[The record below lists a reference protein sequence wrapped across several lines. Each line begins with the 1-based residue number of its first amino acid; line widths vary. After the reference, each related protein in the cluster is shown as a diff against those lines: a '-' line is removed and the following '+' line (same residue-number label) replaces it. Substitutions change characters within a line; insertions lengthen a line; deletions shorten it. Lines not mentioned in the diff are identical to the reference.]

1 MKKLIV
7 ILVVFTALA
16 GTGIYFVLPTNI
28 DWDRHMRESAAAF
41 QRRTGVSLV
50 VSGKPAFS
58 MKPSPVLR
66 LGKIRLGNVA
76 DSTYPQMM
84 TADGAEVLF
93 DAASLFRRQIKIK
106 KVTLRRPQFYFE
118 TLPNGKWN
126 WQTAFFDRA
135 GTDSAIGFA
144 SLLMTDGGAEVKSDK
159 YSPVEKWDKLNA
171 EMFADSLH
179 GPFFLE
185 GNVGAAASTFGFSLK
200 VEKFAAGQSP
210 DFSLRLINAPAEAS
224 FVLNGTYGLSAT
236 DGETL
241 SGTLTYDVR
250 KPDRFFALLYPNEN
264 LPAPLF
270 QPIVGNLKLKKN
282 AQTRTLSLSDILFK
296 YGNSSASGKM
306 SVRTLTAQEAS
317 ERQAEEESFAPVDDE
332 DEEIVLRDPDDP
344 TKKYTLDGAPVSEM
358 NLAEHLLPK
367 VYDGSFVFSKFE
379 ADPFVDH
386 LNAVLD
392 FAVKNRLTDT
402 NNSFSADVVFDTVD
416 FRRDAVHQLKTKVSL
431 TKKGMLFSELS
442 GTFPG
447 NAYFHG
453 DAELKL
459 DKTPML
465 TGKMAAEI
473 DSANVFF
480 GWAGVPLPD
489 EIPQG
494 LLRGFKASGDFT
506 LARNG
511 VLFKNVKGELDQNAF
526 SGNLAVRSGKRPA
539 VNLAGNIADLNV
551 ARYFPA
557 QSKAFAD
564 KRGTFSGLSARD
576 QVKSVFDGLAFL
588 NGFDLN
594 LRLTSPEFS
603 WGDLNGTNLN
613 ADFSLARGVLKIKN
627 LSADNLLASKI
638 ELSGTAEG
646 FGGDPRAEAL
656 KVYVEAK
663 QLSSLTQMF
672 GVTLP
677 RGLSPQDGAVFS
689 VKVDGSMQA
698 AKFESLFL
706 YDQNMLSLNG
716 TVNAIAPDQ
725 YDWNAKINTINRNF
739 RTFVGFF
746 TDSYRPAKS
755 NPGLFQLSADLQKT
769 KNAFRM
775 TGAEIGIG
783 RNSLK
788 GDVKIET
795 GADGKKKFSA
805 DLTAENL
812 ELSGV
817 LPRMNFMDKVRS
829 DSDPIPDVLT
839 QNGFLSRFAENLSF
853 SQKPFDLSFL
863 GNYDAAVSIKANRL
877 VLAPL
882 ELTGVDGVVTLNA
895 GKIGLDLRRSLWNGA
910 NFGGMFSF
918 VREQDGKV
926 AASVAA
932 RLSNATAPV
941 KIFGANKIDLAN
953 LEGLTVNVKANAS
966 GKSADEWAE
975 TLSGKGSVLFSGADV
990 IGVNVG
996 RLQAQLQGQQKSKE
1010 DLDRVFLAGKTDITR
1025 FKADLTVN
1033 GGVLTLRPASFVYGG
1048 ETLNANMLTFN
1059 YRTGSFSANAQ
1070 FPSGISGVDNVVVSI
1085 EKKTDAPVVVTT
1097 NSQYAIKSA
1106 SEVAAAARK
1115 KIAEQQRK
1123 RDEEKAR
1130 EQEEADKKQRRKTDD
1145 LEQKASLAQAEASRM
1160 ADELRALSKDV
1171 YQVGRYLQT
1180 VEQVDGALS
1189 KILSDIADRKSAKN
1203 GALSDTE
1210 IQAFE
1215 NRLKKEYED
1224 KAQSVAEAYE
1234 TAMSVGMR
1242 GAVFNAMNDANKI
1255 LLEEVK
1261 AQNLHKD
1268 LTDIAGHVQDIRA
1281 KMDELKALNQQA
1293 EKADATDRTG
1303 MTVLR
1308 GQAESVL
1315 EAVKAVHEKTQRL
1328 IADKNARLKAE
1339 EEAKIAAEK
1348 RRLFEEAKAKAAAE
1362 AAAVAEKIRKE
1373 AEERERQRTI
1383 VRTDGASRTGGTVK
1397 KTEEKAAVLQSL
1409 TPQEDGQ
1416 ASDDADKKDDGQK
1429 NGGAVIIRRR

>member
-16 GTGIYFVLPTNI
+16 GTGIYFVLPANI
-28 DWDRHMRESAAAF
+28 DWDSHVRESAAAF
-41 QRRTGVSLV
+41 QRRTGVALT
-50 VSGKPAFS
+50 VSGKPVFS

-93 DAASLFRRQIKIK
+93 DTASLFRRKIKIK
-106 KVTLRRPQFYFE
+106 KVTLRRPRFYFE

-135 GTDSAIGFA
+135 GADSSIGFA
-144 SLLMTDGGAEVKSDK
+144 SLLLTDGGAEVKPDK
-159 YSPVEKWDKLNA
+159 YSPVEKWDSLNA

-185 GNVGAAASTFGFSLK
+185 GNVGALASTFGFSLK

-210 DFSLRLINAPAEAS
+210 EFSLRLINAPAEAS
-224 FVLNGTYGLSAT
+224 FVLNGTYGLAAS

-241 SGTLTYDVR
+241 SGTLSYDVR
-250 KPDRFFALLYPNEN
+250 KPDRFFALLYPDEK

-270 QPIVGNLKLKKN
+270 QPVVGNLKLKKN
-282 AQTRTLSLSDILFK
+282 ARTRTLSLSEILFK

-306 SVRTLTAQEAS
+306 SVRTLTAQEAA
-317 ERQAEEESFAPVDDE
+317 ERQAEEESFEPASE

-344 TKKYTLDGAPVSEM
+344 TKKYTLDGAPVSETK
-358 NLAEHLLPK
+358 LAEHLLPK

-379 ADPFVDH
+379 ADPFVDN

-392 FAVKNRLTDT
+392 FAVKNKLAETD
-402 NNSFSADVVFDTVD
+402 SDFSADVVFDTVD
-416 FRRDAVHQLKTKVSL
+416 FRRDAVHQLKAKVAL
-431 TKKGMLFSELS
+431 TKKSVTFSELS

-453 DAELKL
+453 EAELKL
-459 DKTPML
+459 DRTPML

-473 DSANVFF
+473 DSANLFF
-480 GWAGVPLPD
+480 GWAGVPLP
-489 EIPQG
+489 EETPQG

-511 VLFKNVKGELDQNAF
+511 VLFKNVEGELDQNAF
-526 SGNLAVRSGKRPA
+526 SGNLAVRFGKRPA
-539 VNLAGNIADLNV
+539 VNLAGTVADLNA

-557 QSKAFAD
+557 KSKAFAA
-564 KRGTFSGLSARD
+564 KRDGFAKLSARD
-576 QVKSVFDGLAFL
+576 QVRSVFDGLAFL

-603 WGDLNGTNLN
+603 WGDLNGTDLN
-613 ADFSLARGVLKIKN
+613 ADLSLSRGVLKINK

-646 FGGDPRAEAL
+646 FGGDPKAGAL
-656 KVYVEAK
+656 KIYVEAR
-663 QLSSLTQMF
+663 QASSLTQTL

-677 RGLSPQDGAVFS
+677 RGLSPQDGLLVS
-689 VKVDGSMQA
+689 VKLDGSMQTA
-698 AKFESLFL
+698 QFESLFM

-716 TVNAIAPDQ
+716 SMNAIGADR
-725 YDWNAKINTINRNF
+725 YDWNAKINAMNRNF

-746 TDSYRPAKS
+746 TDGYRPARS

-769 KNAFRM
+769 RDAFRV
-775 TGAEIGIG
+775 TNAEIGIG
-783 RNSLK
+783 RNSLT
-788 GDVKIET
+788 GSAKIET
-795 GADGKKKFSA
+795 GADGKKRFSA

-817 LPRMNFMDKVRS
+817 LPRMNFMEKVRS
-829 DSDPIPDVLT
+829 DSDPIENVLT
-839 QNGFLSRFAENLSF
+839 ENGFLTRFADELSF

-863 GNYDAAVSIKANRL
+863 GDYDATVSVKANRL

-882 ELTGVDGVVTLNA
+882 ELAEVDGVVTLGA
-895 GKIGLDLRRSLWNGA
+895 DKIGLDLRRSLWNGA

-918 VREQDGKV
+918 VRDRDGNV
-926 AASVAA
+926 GVSAAA
-932 RLSNATAPV
+932 RLSNATVPAKV
-941 KIFGANKIDLAN
+941 FGSAKIDLAN
-953 LEGLTVNVKANAS
+953 LDGLTVNVNAKAS

-975 TLSGKGSVLFSGADV
+975 TLSGKGSVLFNGADV
-990 IGVNVG
+990 VGVNVG
-996 RLQAQLQGQQKSKE
+996 RMQAQLQGQQKSKE
-1010 DLDRVFLAGKTDITR
+1010 DLDRAFLSGKTDISR
-1025 FKADLTVN
+1025 FKADMTVN

-1048 ETLNANMLTFN
+1048 DTMNANMMTYN
-1059 YRTGSFSANAQ
+1059 YRDGTFSATAQ
-1070 FPSGISGVDNVVVSI
+1070 FPSGIKGVDNVIVGV
-1085 EKKTDAPVVVTT
+1085 ERKTDVPAVVTT
-1097 NSQYAIKSA
+1097 NSQYAIKTA
-1106 SEVAAAARK
+1106 GEAAAAAK
-1115 KIAEQQRK
+1115 KSIREEQRK
-1123 RDEEKAR
+1123 RDEEAAR
-1130 EQEEADKKQRRKTDD
+1130 KREEIDRVQRRKTDE
-1145 LEQKASLAQAEASRM
+1145 LEQKISLAQADASRM
-1160 ADELRALSKDV
+1160 AQELRALSQDV

-1189 KILSDIADRKSAKN
+1189 KILSDLSDGKAASN
-1203 GALSDTE
+1203 GALSDAE
-1210 IQAFE
+1210 IRSFE
-1215 NRLKKEYED
+1215 DRLKKDYAD
-1224 KAQSVAEAYE
+1224 KAQSVADAYE
-1234 TAMSVGMR
+1234 TAMSVGLR
-1242 GAVFNAMNDANKI
+1242 GTVFNAMNDANKI

-1261 AQNLHKD
+1261 LQNQHKD
-1268 LTDIAGHVQDIRA
+1268 LTEIADHVRDIRA

-1293 EKADATDRTG
+1293 EKADVHDRAG

-1315 EAVKAVHEKTQRL
+1315 ESVNAVRGKTLQL

-1339 EEAKIAAEK
+1339 EEARIAAEK
-1348 RRLFEEAKAKAAAE
+1348 RRLFEEEKAKAAAE
-1362 AAAVAEKIRKE
+1362 AAAAAEKARKE
-1373 AEERERQRTI
+1373 AEERERKRTI
-1383 VRTDGASRTGGTVK
+1383 VRTDGVQTQTGGVK
-1397 KTEEKAAVLQSL
+1397 KTAERSAALQSL
-1409 TPQEDGQ
+1409 TPREEQQ
-1416 ASDDADKKDDGQK
+1416 PSDDAGKPDAGRKS
-1429 NGGAVIIRRR
+1429 GAVIIRRR